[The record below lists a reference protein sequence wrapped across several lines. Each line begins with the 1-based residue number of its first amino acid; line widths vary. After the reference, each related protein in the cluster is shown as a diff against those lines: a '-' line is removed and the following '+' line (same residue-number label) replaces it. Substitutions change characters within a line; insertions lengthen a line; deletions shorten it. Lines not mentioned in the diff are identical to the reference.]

1 MSDLPAY
8 KTPYKEAC
16 MDRIVTKYGDQ
27 ILRFCMMYLGGDRYL
42 AEDAAQETFLAVFQN
57 YGTFKQDSSELTW
70 ITRIA
75 INKCKN
81 IRRKKFFQLEIP
93 GGQTETSNLYS
104 AGLGAPGQMGLKP
117 YPWASVSTTAEEGH
131 NNNAIL
137 SSSIQK
143 LPKKEREAI
152 LLYYYQELE
161 VQEIASLCSIK
172 ENTVRQRL
180 KRGRDKLKS
189 MLEELGIHG

>member
-1 MSDLPAY
+1 MFDLPVYGASY
-8 KTPYKEAC
+8 EEVF
-16 MDRIVTKYGDQ
+16 MDRIITDYGTQ
-27 ILRFCMMYLGGDRYL
+27 ILRFCMMYLGGDQYL

-57 YGTFKQDSSELTW
+57 YGTFKQESSELTW

-93 GGQTETSNLYS
+93 GLQTESSNPGHT
-104 AGLGAPGQMGLKP
+104 GLDALGQMGLSP
-117 YPWASVSTTAEEGH
+117 YHWSSIAEERPE
-131 NNNAIL
+131 NNPIL
-137 SSSIQK
+137 SSSIQN
-143 LPKKEREAI
+143 LPPKEREAI
-152 LLYYYQELE
+152 LLYYYQELQ
-161 VQEIASLCSIK
+161 VHEIASLCNIK

-189 MLEELGIHG
+189 MLEELGIHS